1 MTTEVTIT
9 PNPWDDVEKL
19 FPGCSA
25 QWDAQ
30 GGSDWLGDNDPQFIA
45 EGTNL
50 AVGYTKHGKHYWAL
64 WSERTLTWL
73 FVPRPVN
80 LTVTKDRKL
89 KLSAP

>member
-1 MTTEVTIT
+1 MPSTQVT
-9 PNPWDDVEKL
+9 WSDLEEL
-19 FPGCSA
+19 FSGCSA

-30 GGSDWLGDNDPQFIA
+30 GGSEWLGDNSPTFVV

-50 AVGYTKHGKHYWAL
+50 AVGYRKNDKNYWAL

-80 LTVTKDRKL
+80 LVVTKNRKL
-89 KLSAP
+89 KLEAP